1 PGAAPP
7 RALPRVLPGGGAP
20 PPAGKAGGGATPA
33 SAAAPAA
40 AAASPVAAVSVPRTS
55 VPAASPAAAIG
66 SPVHSRGFGAAA
78 AAFPASAGGTAAAA
92 AAAPPPVVQRVVPRR
107 RASAAAAAVMGGR
120 AASAPTTPAA
130 APAAAAPAAA
140 RGGATPPPAPTP
152 SAAMDKLLVM
162 ELPPPLSAAALA
174 AVEKG
179 NDGAPLAAASIR
191 GLRTPLL
198 PAAATATPVATAGA
212 VTVRAI
218 DARSPPT
225 LVEVL
230 PPAAAGAVA
239 AASTLLVSRGGVV
252 GWRDFLPAATPVVA
266 VAGAAGRFVAVATV
280 DGLLRL
286 YSAQG
291 GRRLA
296 PPLALDSPPHVM
308 EADVVGG
315 VGGAGGVVRLGKD
328 GGEGSSSD
336 DNDWGGRGGGGAA
349 GATAAGSVAL
359 PRVLAGRTTGRR
371 GERWHLLLVTR
382 SGLCTVYDVRTL
394 QLVVTRCAASLL
406 ARVRTTGSAQADG
419 DGGGPPTELYRSIV
433 LGRVT
438 PSGEPLLALSDGT
451 TFLYDR
457 RLAAWLRVAGGGD
470 ATYSEFTFAA
480 ATPSAAGSGGLV
492 HRLQA
497 RAAATE
503 AAAAASD
510 AAAGGGGGGGAA
522 TAALTALA
530 AEADARR
537 ASVET
542 LGHLET
548 LVWTAARLRS
558 GGELRYYLA
567 CYAARLATVAGE
579 AGGGGGGGGSAAGAA
594 ATGDRDPDA
603 AAAGARLREL
613 CDGLMEAAAAGG
625 VGGSTGVALLKETV
639 LPVVAANRGM
649 QRLVAGYTD
658 SLRELP

>member
-1 PGAAPP
+1 
-7 RALPRVLPGGGAP
+7 
-20 PPAGKAGGGATPA
+20 
-33 SAAAPAA
+33 
-40 AAASPVAAVSVPRTS
+40 
-55 VPAASPAAAIG
+55 
-66 SPVHSRGFGAAA
+66 
-78 AAFPASAGGTAAAA
+78 
-92 AAAPPPVVQRVVPRR
+92 
-107 RASAAAAAVMGGR
+107 
-120 AASAPTTPAA
+120 
-130 APAAAAPAAA
+130 
-140 RGGATPPPAPTP
+140 
-152 SAAMDKLLVM
+152 MDKLLAVD
-162 ELPPPLSAAALA
+162 LPPPLSAAALA

-198 PAAATATPVATAGA
+198 PAAAAAAPVATAGA

-239 AASTLLVSRGGVV
+239 AASTLLVSRGGIV

-266 VAGAAGRFVAVATV
+266 IAGAAGRFVAVATV

-328 GGEGSSSD
+328 GGDGSSSD
-336 DNDWGGRGGGGAA
+336 DDDGGVHGGGGAA
-349 GATAAGSVAL
+349 GAAAVGASAL

-394 QLVVTRCAASLL
+394 RLVVTRCAAALL
-406 ARVRTTGSAQADG
+406 ARVRTTGSAKVDGDG

-510 AAAGGGGGGGAA
+510 AAAGGGASGGAA

-548 LVWTAARLRS
+548 LVWTAARLQS

-579 AGGGGGGGGSAAGAA
+579 AGGGGGGGSAAGAA
-594 ATGDRDPDA
+594 VAGDRDPDA

-625 VGGSTGVALLKETV
+625 VGGPTGVALLKETV

-658 SLRELP
+658 SLRELPAGVGGTSGAT